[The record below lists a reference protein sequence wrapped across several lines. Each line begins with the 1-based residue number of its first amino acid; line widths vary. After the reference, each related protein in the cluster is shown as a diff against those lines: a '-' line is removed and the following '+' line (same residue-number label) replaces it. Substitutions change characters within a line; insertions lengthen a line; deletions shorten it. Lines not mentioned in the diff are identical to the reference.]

1 MCRGIPAAL
10 MITPRC
16 LTPRAGA
23 DTIVTSFPG
32 PPPNRCLSMTIALVA
47 DIHGNRTALD
57 AVLSDA
63 HAQGVREFWFLGD
76 FCAIGPE
83 PSAVLERVEDLPG
96 ARFIRGNTDRYV
108 VTGEGPPPHLLQV
121 RADPDLISLFAEI
134 AASMAWT
141 RGYLAA
147 VGRLDWLAGLPLE
160 TRFTTAEGVRILA
173 VHASPGTD
181 DGEGIHPGRSNAELN
196 ALLEGSGA
204 DLVIVGH
211 THAPMARRVSRG
223 WVVNPGSVGNPHGPD
238 PRASYAILR
247 PSPDGLVIRHRRV
260 PYDLEA
266 FAEAVRRSRHPGA
279 AFILSFIE
287 GARPAYPPHPDH
299 TPWRPDQEFRIGSA
313 PVGRPGV
320 DDESPR

>member
-1 MCRGIPAAL
+1 
-10 MITPRC
+10 
-16 LTPRAGA
+16 
-23 DTIVTSFPG
+23 
-32 PPPNRCLSMTIALVA
+32 MTIALVA

-83 PSAVLERVEDLPG
+83 PSAVLDRIDGLPG

-108 VTGEGPPPHLLQV
+108 VTGEGPPPHLPQV
-121 RADPDLISLFAEI
+121 RADPELVPVFAAI

-147 VGRLDWLAGLPLE
+147 AGRLDWLAGLPLE
-160 TRFTTAEGVRILA
+160 TRTTTAEGIRILA

-181 DGEGIHPGRSNAELN
+181 DGEGIHPGRSNADLN
-196 ALLEGSGA
+196 ALLEGCGA
-204 DLVIVGH
+204 DLVIIGH
-211 THAPMARRVSRG
+211 THAPMLRRLSPG

-238 PRASYAILR
+238 PRASYAILKS
-247 PSPDGLVIRHRRV
+247 SPEGLVVRHRRI

-266 FAEAVRRSRHPGA
+266 FAEAVGRSRHPGA
-279 AFILSFIE
+279 SFILSHVH
-287 GARPAYPPHPDH
+287 GARPAQAPHPDH
-299 TPWRPDQEFRIGSA
+299 TPWRPDQEVRIDASA
-313 PVGRPGV
+313 VGGPGG
-320 DDESPR
+320 DGEAPR